1 MPVFV
6 SDPTSETKWMG
17 GNYKGRSLVTPALD
31 LLLIGWWLWYSV
43 SLAAVIVLVPS
54 QCLLSLQVFRL
65 HNVWRKRRRKL
76 DLLLIEISP
85 WIRQDWVQVP
95 LSQIQKGKRVFGL
108 WTVTKI
114 LWKMRPWE
122 FSDSP
127 ESKLELTKFGLDL
140 LKYGISKKN
149 ETNVYLNKS

>member
-17 GNYKGRSLVTPALD
+17 GNYKGRSLVTLALD

-54 QCLLSLQVFRL
+54 QCLLSLQTAQCLEEKKEKTRL
-65 HNVWRKRRRKL
+65 TVDRDKPVDSTRPSS
-76 DLLLIEISP
+76 SP
-85 WIRQDWVQVP
+85 FESNP
-95 LSQIQKGKRVFGL
+95 KGKRVFGP

-127 ESKLELTKFGLDL
+127 ESKNRLYQILDSFRPGLGTRELDSGLS
-140 LKYGISKKN
+140 I
-149 ETNVYLNKS
+149 